1 MAKYNIESN
10 SAEKINEI
18 DERGK
23 EIEKYKLTIHYEK
36 KYLWPSGHVAPAG
49 TRFV

>member
-23 EIEKYKLTIHYEK
+23 EIEKFTI
-36 KYLWPSGHVAPAG
+36 G
-49 TRFV
+49 